1 MGTYACLSVHWGIGG
16 TGNTKTR
23 QRGGNYGHTGPDL
36 GPVAGE
42 IYPNIMFCEIRL
54 KWKQMVVDGCRLI
67 RMGVDGCIS
76 KGGSKNN
83 AKRGTSSRAGRVFD
97 T

>member
-1 MGTYACLSVHWGIGG
+1 MWMGTDGCDGMWVTQGD
-16 TGNTKTR
+16 TKTR
-23 QRGGNYGHTGPDL
+23 QTEPKNDRSDHFCDAM
-36 GPVAGE
+36 AGE
-42 IYPNIMFCEIRL
+42 ISPDIMFCEIRL